1 MDSSP
6 EAADRAVLEADRALR
21 RRRLGDGPEPTE
33 AQRLLLE
40 RPGRDARALVD
51 AAHRRAGTYR
61 GVNAQRR
68 QWS

>member
-6 EAADRAVLEADRALR
+6 EAADQAVIEADRALR
-21 RRRLGDGPEPTE
+21 RWRQGDGPEPTE